1 MDSGVL
7 GLSCSLMS
15 TQQAECGYNM
25 VENFIHDSGL
35 DFIRSIQGEWVLD

>member
-15 TQQAECGYNM
+15 IQQAECSYNM
-25 VENFIHDSGL
+25 VENLIHDSGL
-35 DFIRSIQGEWVLD
+35 DFISSIQGEWVLD